1 MAGLIIVILILPQK
15 FQQLNAA
22 RCKQRIGS
30 YNDTDDCQKEQRDR
44 GKRRFRR
51 DRDIISDSDG
61 NHSKYGQQPFCLW
74 LFFSLASAS

>member
-15 FQQLNAA
+15 FQQSDAA
-22 RCKQRIGS
+22 RRKQRIGS
-30 YNDTDDCQKEQRDR
+30 YDDTDDCQKELRDR
-44 GKRRFRR
+44 GKRRFRCNR
-51 DRDIISDSDG
+51 DVISDPDG